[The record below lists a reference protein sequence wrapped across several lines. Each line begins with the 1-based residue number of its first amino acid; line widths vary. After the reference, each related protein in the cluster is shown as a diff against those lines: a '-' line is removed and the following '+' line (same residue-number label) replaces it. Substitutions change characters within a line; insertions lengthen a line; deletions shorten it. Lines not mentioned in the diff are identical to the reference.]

1 MSNAANI
8 TAAKAPATANA
19 ATAATPTT
27 LDAQQKQNTKAYRL
41 GLLVYLLQALHFL
54 FGITAIIG
62 MLVNH
67 TNGRYVQNTFSA
79 SHFRWQ
85 IMTFWVLA
93 PAYALAF
100 YTWTRTG
107 HWWPILLIFA
117 LAAFRIL
124 RGWWRLLDREPLG
137 NFW

>member
-1 MSNAANI
+1 MSRPSTI
-8 TAAKAPATANA
+8 
-19 ATAATPTT
+19 
-27 LDAQQKQNTKAYRL
+27 DQQQKLDKKAYSL
-41 GLLVYLLQALHFL
+41 GLLVYLLQGLHFL

-67 TNGRYVQNTFSA
+67 TNKHHVQDTFAA

-85 IMTFWVLA
+85 ILTFWLLA

-100 YTWTRTG
+100 YLWVRSG
-107 HWWPILLIFA
+107 QWWPILMVFA
-117 LAAFRIL
+117 IAAYRIL
-124 RGWWRLLDREPLG
+124 RGWWQLLDRKPLA